1 MPRALGPWSE
11 VKQYI
16 YVFYT
21 RYSVRIKDDKICTSL
36 EEIIFHNHESSS
48 QVTRSKPNFVLL
60 HSFTPV
66 YVKLPCSGLYTV
78 EPRLSQVA
86 TIQQNIDRAST
97 GR

>member
-36 EEIIFHNHESSS
+36 EAIRKIVPENINISRVDKNYVLSESS
-48 QVTRSKPNFVLL
+48 K
-60 HSFTPV
+60 
-66 YVKLPCSGLYTV
+66 
-78 EPRLSQVA
+78 
-86 TIQQNIDRAST
+86 NISILQKYFHIAD
-97 GR
+97 